1 MMRLAASRPQS
12 FRASAAALSVAAACL
27 LSAMLAGAGFAVA
40 AQLPDTVEKIKP
52 AIVGIGT
59 YQQTRSPRTRFLGT
73 GFVVADGRHVITNE
87 HVVPE
92 VLDTQRREFIAV
104 IIAGPRGRENEVRRA
119 ERIAVDKAHDLALL
133 RIDGDPL
140 PALKL
145 GTADTVREGQA
156 VAFIGFPIGSTLG
169 LVPATHRGTIAAIT
183 PIALPARSA
192 RDISPAAARQLR
204 DVFDIYQL
212 DATSYPGNSG
222 SPLFDPASG
231 AVLGV
236 LNMVFVKS
244 AKESALERPSGISY
258 AIPVQYVKDL
268 LRQAQL
274 PQP

>member
-1 MMRLAASRPQS
+1 MMRFSASRP
-12 FRASAAALSVAAACL
+12 RVAAMPWVVAVCL
-27 LSAMLAGAGFAVA
+27 LSALGLAGPVAA

-92 VLDTQRREFIAV
+92 VLDSQRREFIAV
-104 IIAGPRGRENEVRRA
+104 IIAGPGGRENEVRRA

-145 GTADTVREGQA
+145 GSAGVAREGQA

-183 PIALPARSA
+183 PIALPARTA

-222 SPLFDPASG
+222 SPLFDPVSG

-236 LNMVFVKS
+236 LNMVFVKAS
-244 AKESALERPSGISY
+244 KESALERPSGISY
-258 AIPVQYVKDL
+258 AIPVRYVREL
-268 LRQAQL
+268 LQQAQL